1 VRHYPPVVAALSRLR
16 GHVHALRSAAT
27 SKGTAIHILRAIVIF
42 VAICAS
48 APALA
53 QTISRTSDDHPDL
66 QGVWTQRWITPLE
79 RLPDVPDLK
88 IEAADEAAFKA
99 RMMALYKAGDPLQ
112 AQDDYDPLEVL
123 KVRGELRSSLI
134 VDPADGR
141 LPYTD
146 EGKARRAAWLPNRQR
161 GADHPEQRG
170 DNERCIGISSA
181 YVPYLTAPVA
191 NIRQIVQTK
200 DHVVIYTEHYIITR
214 IIPFGD
220 QPATLNDRHGRA
232 KARWDGDTLVVE
244 TTGFRPD
251 DTTRFVPMSVLMISP
266 GTKIT
271 EQFVPLGPD
280 EILYRFTVEDPLLYT
295 RPWSAETIM
304 SRSSDRMLEYACHEG
319 NHGLANIL
327 SGGRAMDRRRN

>member
-1 VRHYPPVVAALSRLR
+1 M
-16 GHVHALRSAAT
+16 
-27 SKGTAIHILRAIVIF
+27 HILRAILIF

-53 QTISRTSDDHPDL
+53 QTISRTTDNHPDL

-79 RLPDVPDLK
+79 RLPDIAELK
-88 IEAADEAAFKA
+88 IEATDEAAFKA
-99 RMMALYKAGDPLQ
+99 RMMALYKAG
-112 AQDDYDPLEVL
+112 
-123 KVRGELRSSLI
+123 
-134 VDPADGR
+134 DPADGR

-191 NIRQIVQTK
+191 NIRQIVQTR

-327 SGGRAMDRRRN
+327 SGGRAMDRRQN